1 MDLIRIPAITS
12 EPDRRPPCKCND
24 ATDAEAR
31 VVARVRQCLQDASY
45 YSLRRISC
53 EFHEGILF
61 LRGRVPSY
69 YLKQVA
75 QEIIRKIDGVEEI
88 ANRLEVA
95 EPGHHQP

>member
-1 MDLIRIPAITS
+1 MAAITT
-12 EPDRRPPCKCND
+12 EPDRRPAYEYND
-24 ATDAEAR
+24 ATAAEAR
-31 VVARVRQCLQDASY
+31 VVARVGQCLQDASY
-45 YSLRRISC
+45 YPLRRISC

-95 EPGHHQP
+95 DPGHQHP